1 MPNPLLTA
9 TNRILPALV
18 TPLLPSGQLDEPSTE
33 RLINHLY
40 NSGVGGLYV
49 TGSTGEGIYLDF
61 EIRQRLVE
69 IAVSLSKGRGNVIVH
84 VGAVQAAKT
93 IDLAEHAARA
103 GADAVSS
110 IPPFAGGYSWAEVHA
125 FYSELAQH
133 SPLPVIAYYIPG
145 LTGQQRT
152 VEELASLLKIPN
164 IAGYKFT
171 EYNLYTMQR
180 LLARFS
186 PDQIMY
192 NGPDEMLALGLQF
205 GAHGGIGT
213 TYNFMPELI
222 VQIADLCREGRFDR
236 GRRRPKAGQR
246 HHRAAPRLAR
256 PRRLQANPLLA
267 RPHRPPALRPSPR
280 PAHRR
285 PANPTSAADSPPP
298 PSPTRSSARSPQPL
312 LLPFA
317 RHLVR
322 LRHKPITHIANRQK
336 VPADSPDRPQT
347 PSAAAR

>member
-1 MPNPLLTA
+1 MSNPLLTA

-18 TPLLPSGQLDEPSTE
+18 TPLMPSGDLDVPSTE
-33 RLINHLY
+33 RLVDHLY
-40 NSGVGGLYV
+40 HSGVGGLYV

-69 IAVSLSKGRGNVIVH
+69 ICVRLSKGRGNVIVH
-84 VGAVQAAKT
+84 VGAIQAAKA
-93 IDLAEHAARA
+93 IELADHAARA

-110 IPPFAGGYSWAEVHA
+110 IPPFAGGYSWSETSA
-125 FYSELAQH
+125 FYNELAQR

-180 LLARFS
+180 LLARFGS
-186 PDQIMY
+186 DQIMY

-213 TYNFMPELI
+213 TYNFMPRLI
-222 VQIADLCREGRFDR
+222 VQIADFCREGRYAEAVAVQ
-236 GRRRPKAGQR
+236 K
-246 HHRAAPRLAR
+246 RANEIIEPLLLSHGLAASKQILFWQGLIDHPHCAR
-256 PRRLQANPLLA
+256 PRALLTDAQKTDLRRRL
-267 RPHRPPALRPSPR
+267 
-280 PAHRR
+280 
-285 PANPTSAADSPPP
+285 SATAIAD
-298 PSPTRSSARSPQPL
+298 TLIR
-312 LLPFA
+312 
-317 RHLVR
+317 
-322 LRHKPITHIANRQK
+322 
-336 VPADSPDRPQT
+336 D
-347 PSAAAR
+347 